1 MKFKGHVLSIGALL
15 ELPDD
20 PSSPQVVGPPR
31 IVHTAAG
38 NARRVAQLIAEGES
52 LESCWRFGIL
62 QTLDDYVSTSKRGGS
77 AVASGVFSEEPAPTG
92 AAELDA
98 AFAALADH
106 LAGRDGWE
114 APAWAASPERRV
126 DSWYP
131 SVPSIFREEAERDS
145 PRAFR
150 QRGILI
156 TGRSLARA

>member
-1 MKFKGHVLSIGALL
+1 MKFTGHVLSIGALL
-15 ELPDD
+15 ELEDEQ
-20 PSSPQVVGPPR
+20 PSSPVGR
-31 IVHTAAG
+31 RAGVLHTAAG
-38 NARRVAQLIAEGES
+38 NARRVEQLLAEGES
-52 LESCWRFGIL
+52 LETCWRFGIL
-62 QTLDDYVSTSKRGGS
+62 QTLDDYVSTAKRAGTE
-77 AVASGVFSEEPAPTG
+77 VASGVFSEEPGRTG

-114 APAWAASPERRV
+114 TPAWASAAERRV
-126 DSWYP
+126 EAWYP